1 MGNRQMRGG
10 IYEIDTSNYSSA
22 LNMLNIG
29 KNKIL
34 DLKNP
39 PSDFINKL
47 SKDMINNKELE
58 YLHKVLLANKRGDK
72 SLSYMT
78 TMDEVTANYLKNNNF
93 KAVVQPTVISD
104 GSEVASKTMILL
116 EDALNLKSMRPI
128 TKNPDNLKEVISDG
142 AKVLFNK

>member
-47 SKDMINNKELE
+47 SK
-58 YLHKVLLANKRGDK
+58 
-72 SLSYMT
+72 
-78 TMDEVTANYLKNNNF
+78 
-93 KAVVQPTVISD
+93 
-104 GSEVASKTMILL
+104 
-116 EDALNLKSMRPI
+116 
-128 TKNPDNLKEVISDG
+128 
-142 AKVLFNK
+142 

>member
-1 MGNRQMRGG
+1 
-10 IYEIDTSNYSSA
+10 
-22 LNMLNIG
+22 
-29 KNKIL
+29 
-34 DLKNP
+34 
-39 PSDFINKL
+39 
-47 SKDMINNKELE
+47 
-58 YLHKVLLANKRGDK
+58 
-72 SLSYMT
+72 MT

-142 AKVLFNK
+142 AEVLFNK